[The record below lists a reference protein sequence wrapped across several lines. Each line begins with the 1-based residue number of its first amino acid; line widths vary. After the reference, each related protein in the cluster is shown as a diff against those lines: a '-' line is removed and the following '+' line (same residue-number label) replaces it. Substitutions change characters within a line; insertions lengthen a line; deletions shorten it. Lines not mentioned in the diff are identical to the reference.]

1 MHNTPWGRRRVP
13 RLVSLLA
20 TTTAAAL
27 LCTASPPIASA
38 SAAATTA
45 PTAKTTTKPAT
56 AAATKPAAVSK
67 AAPAKTSSMAKS
79 PYTAAQ
85 LAMRSSMASASASA
99 KKTKKPVAVAAA
111 TTMYSTVMANANG
124 SFTFDENL
132 APQRVKQNNAWV
144 PISATLVAGTG
155 SATGTFHTKATVAT
169 ITVSG
174 GGIGPLITEDDGSGH
189 VVTTTWPLGAL
200 PKPKVSGSTAT
211 YPGVL
216 PGVDLQLQAS
226 ALGVEDVLVV
236 HNAAAAANPALA
248 TLKLGVS
255 GTGLTVSST
264 AAGGIQAADGKGHV
278 FFTGPTP
285 MMWDS
290 AGAPTAA
297 ASSAAGT
304 FGAAA
309 NGPSAAAHTAAMPV
323 TVANGTAS
331 MTPSRK
337 LMTAASTVWPMFLDP
352 QINDSQPENRTELW
366 QCSAE
371 ANTSFFNAQNEGAS
385 NLNVNRVGWHPC
397 GGDIRSLFQFDTSTL
412 YTSGNS
418 PNGNGA
424 IAIQDASIDLTTQYQ
439 CTPVDVWRTGP
450 FNSAT
455 TWNDQNASGQAIW
468 SGASVLGTTGCNGNG
483 AGQSWSIND
492 YQQLNDAMVN
502 GWTNVTIG
510 LRAHNESLQN
520 STTNYMAFY
529 AVNSGSQNARL
540 VVNFYEDPTVTGFG
554 VSSAPIGN
562 QGAQVGVCGNSSAP
576 AYLPMTS
583 TPPQMTVSVND
594 NLTGVTAHTLGVEG
608 MYYTGNTSWTWYGSD
623 QLFTPDSS
631 GNATVTVPMPTNLV
645 DGQTYT
651 VAPDVWDQTVYG
663 GTTLS
668 IFPNSCTVKI
678 ASTPPNQP
686 TFGAGTFQAIGQ
698 HLSSYHP
705 VGTGGSITVSATA
718 PTTPI
723 ARFDWILNGPST
735 SEGAGKCGGIAGAV
749 CGSITSGT
757 AGTTGLGS
765 TSASGPI
772 AIASGAGNGE
782 HWGDNYIYVAA
793 VDAAGN
799 ISQFNR
805 YDYFLSQPFQPVSF
819 GNITGDGTPNLL
831 GVDNNGNLIAYPAN
845 LDPAGSVNA
854 VQVAPASAAP
864 NGNSWTHALF
874 THRGAERVQ
883 PTDDLFGWDTG
894 SDGNGHLYYYLNSQ
908 QASASTQPGYVP
920 PAPAPLNA
928 FTQTQ
933 KITVTRPAC
942 TASVLND
949 NCFGYDP
956 TWNSVQQIVALG
968 PVNGGC
974 TITAP
979 TTACKTNLI
988 TVESSQG
995 GPSRVW
1001 MFSAAGVGQLRNP
1014 VLLSVSQPYLSPS
1027 QPGWDWS
1034 TVHLMAPGNAANHPG
1049 GSGGLPDLWAE
1060 DSTGTLW
1067 QFTNHSDTGTTGAGL
1082 GDIANKTQ
1090 LGATS
1095 QFFGYSWINTVGDLN
1110 GDGHPD
1116 LWIKPTNG
1124 QINVLFGP
1132 LTGSLNPSTQ
1142 TQTTATAPGWNN
1154 TAGISNLQGLQ
1165 LTNNISGQVMS
1176 GVTGGATGQRC
1187 LDDLNGNLSNNAIA
1201 DIYDCN
1207 GTFAQQWTFAA
1218 DGTIHSMGTNPASPP
1233 NLCLDS
1239 GGSLVSG
1246 SLIELFTCDPTN
1258 RGAYQTWHLIPSP
1271 SKPGSYWI
1279 YNPSAGMCIDDP
1291 NASTANATQF
1301 RLLACNDSPAQLFTL
1316 PPGPGMAQTVE
1327 AENLGAPWD
1336 STNGPATQTQGNCC
1350 GISLSNG
1357 YQLYFPATAAGQSV
1371 TLKYYVANAGT
1382 YNITPALTR
1391 TNDRGQVTVA
1401 IDAGTAQAV
1410 TLPITY
1416 DAYQAT
1422 GVSIATVHFGTATL
1436 SAGPHTFTF
1445 TATGTNTS
1453 SIGNRYVMGI
1463 DDLALIPTKTT
1474 GPNVVLNVS
1483 NAGIVNLPVTAD
1495 ASSSFLGTAPIT
1507 GYSFDFGDGTTT
1519 GKLTTPSATHAYSAT
1534 GTYLVTVTAT
1544 DSNNVS
1550 STTSSPITVTA
1561 GATGQW
1567 KLNDGSGT
1575 TAADTGSPGGNPA
1588 TATGSAK
1595 LTASGYAQFDGA
1607 TGEDLAT
1614 TSPVV
1619 DTSKSFTVSA
1629 WAKLNDLNNYYPV
1642 ATQAGNTSFGF
1653 WLGYDHNLNSWALT
1667 TIQADA
1673 NETAWYSAAGSPG
1686 SAQIGVWTHLVG
1698 TYDASTGRL
1707 SLYVNGVLQS
1717 RQDVWPTPFTAPG
1730 PFLIGNAKNSGAL
1743 AAAFNGT
1750 IADVS
1755 VYPLALNAA
1764 EAASLYRNSGFTPSV
1779 NLAGGAS
1786 VTASSYT
1793 SGWEPSH
1800 LTDGVLRGN
1809 STHLAWAST
1818 LDSSAN
1824 ATEWAQI
1831 DLGAARS
1838 INEIDLWPRD
1848 DTGTVYCFPTAFTIA
1863 TSTDGT
1869 TWTTQVSKTGYPSPP
1884 DSAQIFPI
1892 APTTA
1897 RYIKVTGTSQSAD
1910 NFNNYFM
1917 ELQQVTVMGQNLAAG
1932 ATATA
1937 SSYTAGWEPY
1947 HLTDGNY
1954 RGTTAQP
1961 GYASAFDSGANA
1973 TEWAQVDLGTTH
1985 NLTEVDLFPRDEAS
1999 NTIGSCFPVNF
2010 TVTLST
2016 DETNWTTVVTENGY
2030 AKPGDSPQQ
2039 FTFNQV
2045 NARYIKVTATALS
2058 PDPNGNYYFELRQIA
2073 AFGN

>member
-1 MHNTPWGRRRVP
+1 VVRQPDGSVRP
-13 RLVSLLA
+13 
-20 TTTAAAL
+20 
-27 LCTASPPIASA
+27 
-38 SAAATTA
+38 
-45 PTAKTTTKPAT
+45 K
-56 AAATKPAAVSK
+56 AAVIG
-67 AAPAKTSSMAKS
+67 
-79 PYTAAQ
+79 
-85 LAMRSSMASASASA
+85 LR
-99 KKTKKPVAVAAA
+99 
-111 TTMYSTVMANANG
+111 
-124 SFTFDENL
+124 L
-132 APQRVKQNNAWV
+132 
-144 PISATLVAGTG
+144 
-155 SATGTFHTKATVAT
+155 
-169 ITVSG
+169 SG
-174 GGIGPLITEDDGSGH
+174 GGDGPLITENDGSGH
-189 VVTTTWPLGAL
+189 VVTTTWPLGTL

-211 YPGVL
+211 YAGVL

-236 HNAAAAANPALA
+236 HDAAAAANPALA
-248 TLKLGVS
+248 TLKLGLS
-255 GTGLTVSST
+255 STGLKVSAT
-264 AAGGIQAADGKGHV
+264 AAGGIQAADGHGHV
-278 FFTGPTP
+278 YFSGPTP

-290 AGAPTAA
+290 AGTSSASRTAA
-297 ASSAAGT
+297 ASGV
-304 FGAAA
+304 GAAVT
-309 NGPSAAAHTAAMPV
+309 GPSTTAHTAAMPV
-323 TVANGTAS
+323 TVTGATAS

-337 LMTAASTVWPMFLDP
+337 LMTATSTVWPMYLDP
-352 QINDSQPENRTELW
+352 QINDTQPMNRTELW
-366 QCSAE
+366 QCAAE
-371 ANTSFFNAQNEGAS
+371 ADTSFFNAQNEGAS
-385 NLNVNRVGWHPC
+385 NLNVNRVGWHTC
-397 GGDIRSLFQFDTSTL
+397 GGVIRSLFQFDTSAL
-412 YTSGNS
+412 DTSGNS
-418 PNGNGA
+418 LDGNGA

-455 TWNDQNASGQAIW
+455 TWNNQNASGQAIW
-468 SGASVLGTTGCNGNG
+468 SGASVLGTTSCNGSG

-492 YQQLNDAMVN
+492 LGQLNDAMNN

-540 VVNFYEDPTVTGFG
+540 VVNFYEDPTVTGFS
-554 VSSAPIGN
+554 VSGAPIGN
-562 QGAQVGVCGNSSAP
+562 QGAQVGVCGTDSAP

-583 TPPQMTVSVND
+583 TPPQMTVSVHD
-594 NLTGVTAHTLGVEG
+594 DLTGVTAHTLGIDG
-608 MYYTGNTSWTWYGSD
+608 MYSTTSTGWTWYGSD

-631 GNATVTVPMPTNLV
+631 GNATVQVPMPTGLV

-663 GTTLS
+663 GSTLS

-678 ASTPPNQP
+678 ASTPPRQP
-686 TFGAGTFQAIGQ
+686 TFGSSTFQAIGQ
-698 HLSSYHP
+698 HLSSYNA
-705 VGTGGSITVSATA
+705 VGTGGSITVSGTA
-718 PTTPI
+718 HTTPI
-723 ARFDWILNGPST
+723 VRFDWILNGPST
-735 SEGAGKCGGIAGAV
+735 SEGQGKCGAIAGAA
-749 CGSITSGT
+749 CGSITSATSGSS
-757 AGTTGLGS
+757 GLG
-765 TSASGPI
+765 TLSASGPI
-772 AIASGAGNGE
+772 TIPAGAGNGE

-805 YDYFLSQPFQPVSF
+805 YDYFLSQPFKPVSF

-831 GVDNNGNLIAYPAN
+831 GVDDSGNLIVYPTN
-845 LDPAGSVNA
+845 LDPSGSVNA

-864 NGNSWTHALF
+864 NGTSWAHALF

-883 PTDDLFGWDTG
+883 PTDDLFAWDVG
-894 SDGNGHLYYYLNSQ
+894 DDQNGHLYYYLNSQ
-908 QASASTQPGYVP
+908 QASASTQAGYVP

-942 TASVLND
+942 TPSVLD
-949 NCFGYDP
+949 GNCFGYDP
-956 TWNSVQQIVALG
+956 TWNSVQQILALG

-988 TVESSQG
+988 TVESYQG

-1001 MFSAAGVGQLRNP
+1001 MFSPAGVGQLRNP

-1034 TVHLMAPGNAANHPG
+1034 TAHLMAPGNAANHPG

-1060 DSTGTLW
+1060 DNRGTLW
-1067 QFTNHSDTGTTGAGL
+1067 QFTNHSDTGTMGAGL
-1082 GDIANKTQ
+1082 GDIDNRTQ
-1090 LGATS
+1090 LGATG
-1095 QFFGYSWINTVGDLN
+1095 QFLGYSWVNTVGDLD

-1132 LTGSLNPSTQ
+1132 LSGSLNLSTQ
-1142 TQTTATAPGWNN
+1142 NQTTATAPGWND

-1165 LTNNISGQVMS
+1165 IGTTLSGQVVS

-1187 LDDLNGNLSNNAIA
+1187 LDDLNGSLSDNAAA
-1201 DIYDCN
+1201 DTFDCD
-1207 GTFAQQWTFAA
+1207 GTPAQQWTFAA
-1218 DGTIHSMGTNPASPP
+1218 DGTIRLMGANPATPP

-1239 GGSLVSG
+1239 GGSLVSS
-1246 SLIELFTCDPTN
+1246 SLIQLHACDQAG
-1258 RGAYQTWHLIPSP
+1258 RGAFQTWHLIPSP

-1279 YNPSAGMCIDDP
+1279 YNPAAGMCVDDP
-1291 NASTANATQF
+1291 DGATTNGTEFQLF
-1301 RLLACNDSPAQLFTL
+1301 VCNDSPAQLFSL
-1316 PPGPGMAQTVE
+1316 PPGAGMAQTVE

-1336 STNGPATQTQGNCC
+1336 STNGPATQIQGNCC

-1357 YQLYFPATAAGQSV
+1357 DQLYFPATAAGQSV
-1371 TLKYYVANAGT
+1371 TMKYYVANAGT
-1382 YNITPALTR
+1382 YSVTPALTR
-1391 TNDRGQVTVA
+1391 TNDRAKVTVA

-1410 TLPITY
+1410 TLPLTY
-1416 DAYQAT
+1416 DAYQAS
-1422 GVSIATVHFGTATL
+1422 GVSIATVHFGTTTL

-1445 TATGTNTS
+1445 TATGTNS
-1453 SIGNRYVMGI
+1453 ASIGNRYVIGI
-1463 DDLALIPTKTT
+1463 DDLALIPTNTT
-1474 GPNVVLNVS
+1474 GPNVVLSLS
-1483 NAGIVNLPVTAD
+1483 NAGTVNLPVTAD
-1495 ASSSFLGTAPIT
+1495 ASSSFPGNASIT
-1507 GYSFDFGDGTTT
+1507 GYSFDFGDGTST
-1519 GKLTTPSATHAYSAT
+1519 GTLTTPSATHTYAAT

-1544 DSNNVS
+1544 DSSNAT
-1550 STTSSPITVTA
+1550 STTSAPITVTA

-1575 TAADTGSPGGNPA
+1575 TAADTGNPGGNPA
-1588 TATGSAK
+1588 TATGTAK
-1595 LTASGYAQFDGA
+1595 LTAAGDALFDGG
-1607 TGEDLAT
+1607 TGESLST

-1642 ATQAGNTSFGF
+1642 AAQAGNTSYGF
-1653 WLGYDHNLNSWALT
+1653 WLGYDHKLNSWALT

-1673 NETAWYSAAGSPG
+1673 NATAWYSAAGSAG

-1698 TYDASTGRL
+1698 TFDAGTGRL

-1717 RQDVWPTPFTAPG
+1717 RQDVWPAPFAAPG
-1730 PFLIGNAKNSGAL
+1730 PFMIGNGKSNGTL
-1743 AAAFNGT
+1743 TTAFNGT

-1764 EAASLYRNSGFTPSV
+1764 EAASLYHNSGFTPSV
-1779 NLAGGAS
+1779 NLAAGAS

-1793 SGWEPSH
+1793 SGWDPSH
-1800 LTDGVLRGN
+1800 LTDGFLRGT
-1809 STHLAWAST
+1809 STNLAWAST
-1818 LDSSAN
+1818 RDSGPN

-1831 DLGAARS
+1831 DLGAVRS

-1848 DTGTVYCFPTAFTIA
+1848 ETGTVYCFPAAFTIA
-1863 TSTDGT
+1863 TSTDGV
-1869 TWTTQVSKTGYPSPP
+1869 TWTTQVSRTGYPAPP
-1884 DSAQIFPI
+1884 DSGQVFPI

-1897 RYIKVTGTSQSAD
+1897 RYIKVTGTGLSAD
-1910 NFNNYFM
+1910 NVGSYYM

-1932 ATATA
+1932 ATSTA
-1937 SSYTAGWEPY
+1937 SSYTPGWEPY

-1954 RGTTAQP
+1954 RGTATQA
-1961 GYASAFDSGANA
+1961 GYASTLDSGANA
-1973 TEWAQVDLGTTH
+1973 TEWAQVDLGTIR
-1985 NLTEVDLFPRDEAS
+1985 NLNEVDLFPRDDAS
-1999 NTIGSCFPVNF
+1999 NTIGACFPVDF
-2010 TVTLST
+2010 IIAVST
-2016 DETNWTTVVTENGY
+2016 DGTNWTTVVTKNGY

-2039 FTFNQV
+2039 FPFSQV
-2045 NARYIKVTATALS
+2045 SARYIKVTATALS
-2058 PDPNGNYYFELRQIA
+2058 PDQNGNYYLELRQIA